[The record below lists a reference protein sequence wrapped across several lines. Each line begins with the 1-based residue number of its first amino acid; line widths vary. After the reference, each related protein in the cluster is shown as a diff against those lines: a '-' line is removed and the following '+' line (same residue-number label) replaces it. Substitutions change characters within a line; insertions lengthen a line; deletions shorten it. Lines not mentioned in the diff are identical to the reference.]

1 MNMQS
6 RNQYLETIRTEY
18 LKTKSKLDRS
28 QLLNEVTKRTGLDR
42 KYLIKK
48 LRPKSNIDNNQRQRK
63 KEKIR
68 IGGRIKRR
76 HGTDF
81 GVIVK

>member
-48 LRPKSNIDNNQRQRK
+48 LRPKSNIDNNPRQRK
-63 KEKIR
+63 KRKSYYDNSFKIALMSY
-68 IGGRIKRR
+68 
-76 HGTDF
+76 F
-81 GVIVK
+81 FYFV